1 MRRRVRAPERGAEAA
16 SISGDTTTGSRRA
29 GPAIPSWTWR
39 RAGTAVA
46 DAVVYDWKPSGRRSA
61 TSDLGVAVRPDQR
74 TAAPRPSASAAG
86 DATVAAVV
94 DAFLA
99 SATAGRTLNRSG
111 RPYMPSALRD
121 LRGILES
128 HVVPQLG
135 AMQLR
140 DVRRHDVQALVDR
153 LGSDGLS
160 ESRIRSV
167 VSAVRALYG
176 YAIERDIASSNP
188 AEALVMPRVEAR
200 GSGRPESSPPLPPPP
215 PSPPEDEA
223 RSAASIAGDGIAGL
237 RGRLEDLWDQRPAW
251 ENQGAREDEPTR
263 EDEPAW
269 QDEPTREDGTA
280 DRAPSR
286 RRRRRDELQP
296 IALMPERILSIAI
309 RAVLVLLAVVAVVS
323 FLESF

>member
-1 MRRRVRAPERGAEAA
+1 M
-16 SISGDTTTGSRRA
+16 
-29 GPAIPSWTWR
+29 
-39 RAGTAVA
+39 
-46 DAVVYDWKPSGRRSA
+46 VYDWKPSGHRSA

-74 TAAPRPSASAAG
+74 IGAPPPSASGAG

-99 SATAGRTLNRSG
+99 SVTAGRTLNRSG

-121 LRGILES
+121 MRGILES

-153 LGSDGLS
+153 LGADGLS

-176 YAIERDIASSNP
+176 YAIERDIATSNP
-188 AEALVMPRVEAR
+188 AEALVMPRADER
-200 GSGRPESSPPLPPPP
+200 GPSRPEPP
-215 PSPPEDEA
+215 PSPSPGEA

-237 RGRLEDLWDQRPAW
+237 RGRLEDLWDQRPA
-251 ENQGAREDEPTR
+251 REDRGAGAAEPTW
-263 EDEPAW
+263 EGDA
-269 QDEPTREDGTA
+269 TA
-280 DRAPSR
+280 DVAPRSR
-286 RRRRRDELQP
+286 RRQRDEHQP
-296 IALMPERILSIAI
+296 IALVPERILSIAI
-309 RAVLVLLAVVAVVS
+309 RAVLVLLAVVAIVS

>member
-1 MRRRVRAPERGAEAA
+1 M
-16 SISGDTTTGSRRA
+16 
-29 GPAIPSWTWR
+29 
-39 RAGTAVA
+39 A

-74 TAAPRPSASAAG
+74 TGAPRPSASVAG

-128 HVVPQLG
+128 HVVPRLG
-135 AMQLR
+135 AMPLGE
-140 DVRRHDVQALVDR
+140 VRRHDVQALVDR
-153 LGSDGLS
+153 LGADGLS

-176 YAIERDIASSNP
+176 YAIERDLAPSNP
-188 AEALVMPRVEAR
+188 AEALVMPRGDER
-200 GSGRPESSPPLPPPP
+200 GSGRPEPPPP
-215 PSPPEDEA
+215 APAPAPVPEDTPPQREEPA
-223 RSAASIAGDGIAGL
+223 RRPSAAFAGEDGIAGL
-237 RGRLEDLWDQRPAW
+237 RSRLEDLWEQRPAW
-251 ENQGAREDEPTR
+251 EYGGADHDE
-263 EDEPAW
+263 
-269 QDEPTREDGTA
+269 
-280 DRAPSR
+280 RAPQERAAGGER
-286 RRRRRDELQP
+286 RAKERKRAEHEP
-296 IALMPERILSIAI
+296 IAMLPERMLSIAL
-309 RAVLVLLAVVAVVS
+309 RAVLVLLAIVALVS

>member
-1 MRRRVRAPERGAEAA
+1 M
-16 SISGDTTTGSRRA
+16 
-29 GPAIPSWTWR
+29 
-39 RAGTAVA
+39 
-46 DAVVYDWKPSGRRSA
+46 VYDWKPSGHRSA
-61 TSDLGVAVRPDQR
+61 TSDLGVAVRPDNGTGAPR
-74 TAAPRPSASAAG
+74 APAAPRASESRAG
-86 DATVAAVV
+86 DVTVAAVV

-153 LGSDGLS
+153 LGADGLS

-176 YAIERDIASSNP
+176 YAIERDLAPSNP
-188 AEALVMPRVEAR
+188 AEALVMPRVEER
-200 GSGRPESSPPLPPPP
+200 GSVRPEPPPP
-215 PSPPEDEA
+215 TPPWDGV
-223 RSAASIAGDGIAGL
+223 RSAVVSDGDGIAGDGIAGL
-237 RGRLEDLWDQRPAW
+237 RGRLEDVWDQRPAW
-251 ENQGAREDEPTR
+251 EARGWGAHADEPGSQEGSAGGER
-263 EDEPAW
+263 RGR
-269 QDEPTREDGTA
+269 QPTRNEH
-280 DRAPSR
+280 
-286 RRRRRDELQP
+286 EP
-296 IALMPERILSIAI
+296 IALLPERILSLAI
-309 RAVLVLLAVVAVVS
+309 RAVLVLLAVVALVS